1 MKKQL
6 QTILRSQKKS
16 QRWSSKIIIN
26 ISKLKLKLKLV
37 IESKLYKKIIFFKN
51 QNK

>member
-26 ISKLKLKLKLV
+26 ISKLKLKLV